1 MASKN
6 SNLNLL
12 KAQQSKKEVVQNNLS
27 NAMSPAA
34 FGGKNEDAS
43 NLLVFGVYG
52 GRRNGSDIPNQT
64 VNITASTEG
73 WVYFDESAKNF
84 QYSTSEPV
92 GNFYCY
98 KVKADAVTV
107 TDWFELR
114 DPYSGGGGSGSSDN
128 NFKSNQSASVE
139 PSATGSYSIAIG
151 DGSISSGERSISFI
165 EGEATG
171 MLSISYGRN
180 NKAFATR
187 AAVFGGANNR
197 IEGNSSDSTIIGGNS
212 NYIQGSQ
219 QYFTIINGA
228 SCRIKSGIYEL
239 AAIINSSSAEIAA
252 SSATIINSYSGYIDT
267 DATFSTIIG
276 RYGYIS
282 TPYTFQA
289 AFGQK
294 IRKDFT
300 GFSELGSDTNN
311 AKLIIGD
318 NQSNIKRFLFPDNT
332 VMFFKITLLG
342 IDTSNNNVCKLSTE
356 ITVKRFS
363 GTTSLV
369 NESSTTSKAL
379 TLDFG
384 EGSLSGVSASIDI
397 ENTNELNVNAMGIAG
412 SSIRWNCLFDTISVN
427 K

>member
-114 DPYSGGGGSGSSDN
+114 DGYSGGGGGSSDN
-128 NFKSNQSASVE
+128 NFKSKQTASVE
-139 PSATGSYSIAIG
+139 PIASGAYSIAIG
-151 DGSISSGERSISFI
+151 DSAIASGERSISFN

-171 MLSISYGRN
+171 MLSISFGRN

-187 AAVFGGANNR
+187 AAVLGGSSNR
-197 IEGNSSDSTIIGGNS
+197 IDGNSRDSTIIGGNS
-212 NYIQGSQ
+212 NYIQGWER
-219 QYFTIINGA
+219 YFTIINSV

-239 AAIINSSSAEIAA
+239 AAIINSSQAEIAA
-252 SSATIINSYSGYIDT
+252 SSATIINSFRGYIDT

-276 RYGYIS
+276 CYGYIS

-300 GFSELGSDTNN
+300 GFSELGSDTTA

-318 NQSNIKRFLFPDNT
+318 NLAYVKRFLFPDNT
-332 VMFFKITLLG
+332 VMFFKVTLLG

-363 GTTSLV
+363 RTTSFV
-369 NESSTTSKAL
+369 NESGTSKAL

-397 ENTNELNVNAMGIAG
+397 ENTNEININATGVAG